1 MEKRELGTPA
11 ILLDL
16 DVLECNLRRYQD
28 ACDRHGKQ
36 LWPMVKTH
44 KSLEIARMQAD
55 MGAEGFL
62 CGTLDECEALC
73 NEGFR
78 RMMYAYPVAGET
90 AILRVIALAARCD
103 FLIRLDCMDAVPQLH
118 AAAQEAGVA
127 VGYTIIVDSGF
138 HRFGIAPER
147 AADFARQMEPYSAM
161 RLRGISTHPG
171 QVYGAA
177 HTQEV
182 AACAEAERTA
192 LRTAAEAL
200 KEAGYAPEF
209 VTTCATPT
217 FFYAVEDAGIG
228 VYHPGNYVFNDC
240 IQIANG
246 TAVEDDCALTVLATV
261 ISHPAAGQYLFDAGA
276 KCLGLDRGAHGNAS
290 MPGYGRVKG
299 HPELLVAGLSEE
311 VGKLTVTGE
320 TTLHV
325 GDRIEIIPNHA
336 CSAANLTSYY
346 VGTRGAKV
354 ERLIRVD
361 VRGNSKPPIKISD
374 GQ

>member
-1 MEKRELGTPA
+1 MEKQELGTPA

-16 DVLECNLRRYQD
+16 DILGRNLRRYQD
-28 ACDRHGKQ
+28 ACDRYGKQ

-55 MGAEGFL
+55 MGAKGFL

-73 NEGFR
+73 GAGFH

-90 AILRVIALAARCD
+90 AILRVIALAARCE

-118 AAAQEAGVA
+118 AAAQKIGVT

-138 HRFGIAPER
+138 HRFGIAPEC

-177 HTQEV
+177 HTQEI

-192 LRTAAEAL
+192 LKTAAEGL
-200 KEAGYAPEF
+200 RRAGYAPEL
-209 VTTCATPT
+209 VTTGATPT
-217 FFYAVEDAGIG
+217 FVYAVEDAGID

-240 IQIANG
+240 IQISNG
-246 TAVEDDCALTVLATV
+246 TASEDDCALTVLATV
-261 ISHPAAGQYLFDAGA
+261 ISHNAAEQFLCDAGA

-290 MPGYGRVKG
+290 IPGYGRVKG
-299 HPELLVAGLSEE
+299 HPELLVAALSEE

-320 TTLHV
+320 TKLQV

-336 CSAANLTSYY
+336 CSVANLTSYY
-346 VGTRGAKV
+346 VGTRGTKV

-361 VRGNSKPPIKISD
+361 VRGNSKPLLNTTD
-374 GQ
+374 